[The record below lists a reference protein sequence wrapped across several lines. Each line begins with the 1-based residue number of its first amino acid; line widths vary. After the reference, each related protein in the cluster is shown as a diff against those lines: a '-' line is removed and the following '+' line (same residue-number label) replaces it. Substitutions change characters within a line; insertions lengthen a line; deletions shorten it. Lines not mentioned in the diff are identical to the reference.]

1 MLATVSAS
9 RLVAATMP
17 IAPTANSA
25 APSTRKGR
33 RRPARAVVRSLSRP
47 SAGKATRENT
57 EPTPTAIDRIVAACS
72 ASICAAFSDSVST
85 AGTRLAM
92 PAPIEAKP
100 RENRNPR
107 PGPDRPRGASRLSAA
122 GAAEAGRSC
131 RPASTSWSAPWV
143 RGGWAGAGIRAGRF
157 PAWDGRWPVGR
168 GRRLCALV
176 RRPRGLRRTGRWD
189 NDAVGVTPQSPALPL
204 NGNASP
210 SEIGWLCPVVTPHGG
225 APGSLTCREPGGLLA
240 GSGAPRVVGPT
251 GGERVGGQGRD
262 GAADGDQAE
271 GNGGATAEPDERGG
285 EAAEREAGDTEERGG
300 RAGHVGVAG
309 QHERRG
315 GRGGHLDAADHRG
328 QRDDDGDQRQVQR
341 RGGEQPAGA
350 ERAHPQPD
358 DQRALLR

>member
-57 EPTPTAIDRIVAACS
+57 EPTPTAIDRIVVACC

-100 RENRNPR
+100 RANRNPR
-107 PGPDRPRGASRLSAA
+107 PGPDRPRGASRPSAA
-122 GAAEAGRSC
+122 GAGRVVS
-131 RPASTSWSAPWV
+131 SSVDVMVGSLGS
-143 RGGWAGAGIRAGRF
+143 RGMGRCGH
-157 PAWDGRWPVGR
+157 PRRTVPGVDGRWPVGR

-176 RRPRGLRRTGRWD
+176 RRPRALRRTGRWD

-210 SEIGWLCPVVTPHGG
+210 CAIGWLCPVVTPHGG

-271 GNGGATAEPDERGG
+271 GNGGATAEP
-285 EAAEREAGDTEERGG
+285 
-300 RAGHVGVAG
+300 
-309 QHERRG
+309 
-315 GRGGHLDAADHRG
+315 
-328 QRDDDGDQRQVQR
+328 
-341 RGGEQPAGA
+341 
-350 ERAHPQPD
+350 
-358 DQRALLR
+358 